1 MRFAVWTGANRSVPR
16 IKAVVKVTYCD
27 HTLQAEAEVDRQ
39 GQWVGRGIVVGRAVE
54 GILPLTVPLPTPTAA
69 LDAILAAGR
78 RWIDDQRSAERAAPR
93 LLQVEGES
101 P

>member
-1 MRFAVWTGANRSVPR
+1 M
-16 IKAVVKVTYCD
+16 VKVTYCE
-27 HTLQAEAEVDRQ
+27 HLLQAEAEVDRQ

-54 GILPLTVPLPTPTAA
+54 GTLPLTAPLPTPTAA

-78 RWIDDQRSAERAAPR
+78 RWIDEQRSAERGALRPPQA
-93 LLQVEGES
+93 EGES